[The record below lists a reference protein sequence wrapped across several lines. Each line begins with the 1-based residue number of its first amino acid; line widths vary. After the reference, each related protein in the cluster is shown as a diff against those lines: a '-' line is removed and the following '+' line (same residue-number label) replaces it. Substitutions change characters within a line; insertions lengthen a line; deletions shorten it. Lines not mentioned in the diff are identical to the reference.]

1 MTIDKTKMLLSTAVG
16 VDFKRLETALT
27 AQRIDECKKAI
38 SANEIDKKTL
48 EEIQLRLVGEGVN
61 NWPTH
66 RIAQEWGISIPTAQA
81 IIDDLS
87 AGIMSATADLAPVKG

>member
-16 VDFKRLETALT
+16 VDFKRLEKALT

-48 EEIQLRLVGEGVN
+48 EEIQLQIVGDGLN
-61 NWPTH
+61 NWPPH
-66 RIAQEWGISIPTAQA
+66 VIASSFGISIPTAQA
-81 IIDDLS
+81 IIDDLA
-87 AGIMSATADLAPVKG
+87 AGIMTATVEAPVKG